1 MEKIKK
7 VLKTAEKANDPRF
20 KDYWRNLACW
30 LEKRHGLIYGQ
41 SLVEEYDK
49 KIKNRKNLH

>member
-20 KDYWRNLACW
+20 KNYWRNLACW

-41 SLVEEYDK
+41 SLIEEYDK
-49 KIKNRKNLH
+49 EMKNRKNLH